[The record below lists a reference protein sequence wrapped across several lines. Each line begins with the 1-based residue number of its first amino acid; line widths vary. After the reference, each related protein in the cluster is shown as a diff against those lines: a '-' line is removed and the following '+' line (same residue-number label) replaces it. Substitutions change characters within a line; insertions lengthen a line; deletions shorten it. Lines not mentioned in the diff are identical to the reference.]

1 MATDP
6 NLIRASDQDRD
17 RVANIL
23 REHHAVGRLDADEFS
38 ERLDKAFAAKKMGDL
53 DALTA
58 DLPAVDP
65 YPLPT
70 SSMRHH
76 HSDDVGLPAT
86 VIGAMSRGHGRFS
99 PAWQAAWGSWLGTA
113 LLLIVIWALTGAGYP
128 WPLWVIGPWG
138 AVMAGRWLVGSHPDG
153 HSRRSRIDPGQA
165 GQLGPAPP
173 SGHMGNVGP
182 GQMNQGQPRQSG
194 QPGDRADDGSRG
206 PS

>member
-1 MATDP
+1 MASDP

-17 RVANIL
+17 RVANVL

-38 ERLDKAFAAKKMGDL
+38 ERLDKAFAAKTMGDL
-53 DALTA
+53 EALTA

-70 SSMRHH
+70 SSMGHYA
-76 HSDDVGLPAT
+76 SDSGLPAT

-153 HSRRSRIDPGQA
+153 HSRRGRIDPGQA
-165 GQLGPAPP
+165 GRLGP
-173 SGHMGNVGP
+173 GQMGQPGP
-182 GQMNQGQPRQSG
+182 GQMNQGQPG
-194 QPGDRADDGSRG
+194 ERADDGSRG
-206 PS
+206 SG

>member
-1 MATDP
+1 MASDP

-17 RVANIL
+17 RVANVL

-38 ERLDKAFAAKKMGDL
+38 ERLDKAFAAKTMGDL
-53 DALTA
+53 EALTA

-70 SSMRHH
+70 SSMGHH
-76 HSDDVGLPAT
+76 HSDAGLPAT
-86 VIGAMSRGHGRFS
+86 VMGAMSRGHGRFS

-153 HSRRSRIDPGQA
+153 HSRRGRIDPGQA
-165 GQLGPAPP
+165 GRL
-173 SGHMGNVGP
+173 GP
-182 GQMNQGQPRQSG
+182 GQMGQPGPGQMSQGQPG
-194 QPGDRADDGSRG
+194 ERADDGSRG
-206 PS
+206 TG